1 MGIFKR
7 RRFMAYSAR
16 IAAVGA
22 LLAAISG
29 CTVNPVT
36 GESQFTIISPAQEV
50 SIGAKQY
57 GPSQQSQGGQY
68 IVDPDLTVY
77 VNSVG
82 QKLAQVSQRPDLPYE
97 FVVLNNDVPN
107 AWALPGGKI
116 AINRGLLTQLED
128 EAQLAAVLGH
138 EVVHAAARHSA
149 QQMTQAMLLGVG
161 SQLATIAGN
170 RTDYGQLIGVGA
182 QMGSALYQASYG
194 RGQELEA
201 DRYGMLYMAR
211 AGYEPEAAI
220 ELQETFVKLA
230 EGKQSNWLEGL
241 FASHPPSRQR
251 VAENRMHASKL
262 TPGVRNKRAFDIA
275 MKQVRGDEAAYA
287 KHREALKAAGEE
299 NYETALSLVT
309 QARKMQPK
317 EPLFLVTQG
326 QLQLQQKHYKSALN
340 SFHSAHK
347 IYPEYYMP
355 LLGSGLAAKQIKSY
369 TRAEQ
374 DLKAS
379 NLLLPTQAATFHLG
393 EIQLQRGNK
402 EEAIG
407 YFRQAAQGGGEL
419 AKRSIAYLQELSPPP
434 ATQSSSAATN
444 SYRRY

>member
-1 MGIFKR
+1 MGILKR
-7 RRFMAYSAR
+7 CSGQLFTGLLVLSA
-16 IAAVGA
+16 VT
-22 LLAAISG
+22 G

-82 QKLAQVSQRPDLPYE
+82 QKLANVSERPDLPYE

-116 AINRGLLTQLED
+116 ALNRGLLVQLKD

-149 QQMTQAMLLGVG
+149 QQMTQSMLLGVG

-170 RTDYGQLIGVGA
+170 QTQYGQLVGMGA
-182 QMGSALYQASYG
+182 QMGSALYQARYG

-220 ELQETFVKLA
+220 ELQETFVRLA
-230 EGKQSNWLEGL
+230 EGKQSNWLEGM
-241 FASHPPSRQR
+241 FASHPPSPQR
-251 VAENRMHASKL
+251 VAENRIHASKL
-262 TPGVRNKRAFDIA
+262 TPGVRNKSAFNRA
-275 MKQVRGDEAAYA
+275 MNQVRADQNAYA
-287 KHREALKAAGEE
+287 KNTEAVKAA
-299 NYETALSLVT
+299 NNKDFDLALSLVAK
-309 QARKMQPK
+309 ARALQPK

-347 IYPEYYMP
+347 LYPEYYMP
-355 LLGSGLAAKQIKSY
+355 LLGSGIAAKQLKSY
-369 TRAEQ
+369 SRAIE
-374 DLKAS
+374 DLTAS
-379 NLLLPTQAATFHLG
+379 NHILPSQSATFYLG
-393 EIQLQRGNK
+393 EIQLAKGQK
-402 EEAIG
+402 QEAIG
-407 YFRQAAQGGGEL
+407 YFRQAAQGGGDL
-419 AKRSIAYLQELSPPP
+419 GKRSQAYLQQLAPP
-434 ATQSSSAATN
+434 ATAPATQN
-444 SYRRY
+444 SYRNQ

>member
-1 MGIFKR
+1 MGILKR
-7 RRFMAYSAR
+7 ST
-16 IAAVGA
+16 GQ
-22 LLAAISG
+22 LLAGLMALSFITG

-82 QKLAQVSQRPDLPYE
+82 QKLARVSERPNLPYE

-116 AINRGLLTQLED
+116 ALNRGLLVQLKD

-149 QQMTQAMLLGVG
+149 QQMTQSMLLGVG
-161 SQLATIAGN
+161 SQLATIAGSQ
-170 RTDYGQLIGVGA
+170 TEYGQLIGMGA
-182 QMGSALYQASYG
+182 QMGSALYQARYG

-220 ELQETFVKLA
+220 ELQETFVRLA
-230 EGKQSNWLEGL
+230 QGKQSNWLEGM
-241 FASHPPSRQR
+241 FASHPPSPQR
-251 VAENRMHASKL
+251 VAENRIHASKL
-262 TPGVRNKRAFDIA
+262 TPGVRNKNAFNRA
-275 MKQVRGDEAAYA
+275 MNQVRSDQNAYSKHTEAI
-287 KHREALKAAGEE
+287 KAA
-299 NYETALSLVT
+299 NNKDFDLALSLVAK
-309 QARKMQPK
+309 ARALQPK

-326 QLQLQQKHYKSALN
+326 QLQLQQKHYKSALT

-347 IYPEYYMP
+347 LYPEYYLP
-355 LLGSGLAAKQIKSY
+355 LLGSGIAAKQLKSY
-369 TRAEQ
+369 NRAIEA
-374 DLKAS
+374 LTAS
-379 NLLLPTQAATFHLG
+379 QHLLPNQSAAFYLG
-393 EIQLQRGNK
+393 EIQLAKGQK
-402 EEAIG
+402 QEAIG
-407 YFRQAAQGGGEL
+407 YFRQAMKGGGDL
-419 AKRSIAYLQELSPPP
+419 AKRSQAYLQQLAPPP
-434 ATQSSSAATN
+434 AAPTPATQN
-444 SYRRY
+444 NYRSQ

>member
-1 MGIFKR
+1 MGILKR
-7 RRFMAYSAR
+7 WMTQ
-16 IAAVGA
+16 
-22 LLAAISG
+22 LAAGLLVLSTISG

-50 SIGAKQY
+50 GIGIKQY

-82 QKLAQVSQRPDLPYE
+82 QKLARVSERPDLPYE

-116 AINRGLLTQLED
+116 ALNRGLLVQLED

-149 QQMTQAMLLGVG
+149 QQMTQSMLLGV
-161 SQLATIAGN
+161 SAQLATIAGSQ
-170 RTDYGQLIGVGA
+170 TEYGQLIGMGA
-182 QMGSALYQASYG
+182 QMGSALYQARYG

-211 AGYEPEAAI
+211 AGYEPDAAI
-220 ELQETFVKLA
+220 ELQETFVRLA
-230 EGKQSNWLEGL
+230 EGKQSNWLEGM

-251 VAENRMHASKL
+251 VAENKIHASKL
-262 TPGVRNKRAFDIA
+262 TPGARNKSAFQRALR
-275 MKQVRGDEAAYA
+275 QVNRDQGAYEKHAEAIEAANN
-287 KHREALKAAGEE
+287 K
-299 NYETALSLVT
+299 NVDQALSLVAK
-309 QARKMQPK
+309 ARSLQPK

-326 QLQLQQKHYKSALN
+326 QLQLQKKHYKSALN

-347 IYPEYYMP
+347 LYPEYFMP
-355 LLGSGLAAKQIKSY
+355 LLGSGIAAKQMKSY
-369 TRAEQ
+369 TRAVE
-374 DLKAS
+374 DLTAS
-379 NLLLPTQAATFHLG
+379 NQILPTQSASFYLG
-393 EIQLQRGNK
+393 EIQLTKGKK
-402 EEAIG
+402 EDAIG
-407 YFRQAAQGGGEL
+407 HFRQAAQGGGEL
-419 AKRSIAYLQELSPPP
+419 GKRSVAYLQKLAPPP
-434 ATQSSSAATN
+434 TAPTGQN
-444 SYRRY
+444 NQGQ

>member
-1 MGIFKR
+1 MGILR
-7 RRFMAYSAR
+7 RRLRQIGSSLL
-16 IAAVGA
+16 
-22 LLAAISG
+22 LLALISG

-50 SIGAKQY
+50 SIGSKQY
-57 GPSQQSQGGQY
+57 NPSQQSQGGQY

-77 VNSVG
+77 VNRVG
-82 QKLAQVSQRPDLPYE
+82 QKLASVSERPDLPYE

-116 AINRGLLTQLED
+116 AINRGLLTQLQD

-149 QQMTQAMLLGVG
+149 QQMTQSMLLGVG
-161 SQLATIAGN
+161 AQLATIAGN
-170 RTDYGQLIGVGA
+170 QTQYGSLIGMGS

-220 ELQETFVKLA
+220 ELQETFLRLA
-230 EGKQSNWLEGL
+230 EGKQANWLQGL

-251 VAENRMHASKL
+251 VTENRIHASKL
-262 TPGVRNKRAFDIA
+262 TPGVRNKSAFDRA
-275 MKQVRGDEAAYA
+275 MRQVNRDQNAYE
-287 KHREALKAAGEE
+287 KHQQAIKAA
-299 NYETALSLVT
+299 NDKDFDQALSLVSK
-309 QARKMQPK
+309 ARALQPK
-317 EPLFLVTQG
+317 EPLFLITQG
-326 QLQLQQKHYKSALN
+326 QLQMQKKHFKSALT

-347 IYPEYYMP
+347 IYPEYYLP
-355 LLGSGLAAKQIKSY
+355 LLGSGMAAKQLKSY

-374 DLKAS
+374 DLQSS
-379 NLLLPTQAATFHLG
+379 NQLLPNQIATFHLG
-393 EIQLQRGNK
+393 EIQLTKGNK
-402 EEAIG
+402 QEAIS
-407 YFRQAAQGGGEL
+407 YFQQAAQGGGEL
-419 AKRSIAYLQELSPPP
+419 GQRSIAYLQDLAP
-434 ATQSSSAATN
+434 APQQQGETGSN
-444 SYRRY
+444 R

>member
-1 MGIFKR
+1 MGILKR
-7 RRFMAYSAR
+7 CSGQLFAGLLVLSA
-16 IAAVGA
+16 VT
-22 LLAAISG
+22 G

-36 GESQFTIISPAQEV
+36 GESQFTIMSPAQEV

-82 QKLAQVSQRPDLPYE
+82 QKLASVSERPDLPYE

-116 AINRGLLTQLED
+116 ALNRGLLVQLKD

-149 QQMTQAMLLGVG
+149 QQMTQSMLLGVG

-170 RTDYGQLIGVGA
+170 QTQYGQLVGMGA
-182 QMGSALYQASYG
+182 QMGSALYQARYG

-220 ELQETFVKLA
+220 ELQETFVRLA
-230 EGKQSNWLEGL
+230 EGKQSNWLEGM
-241 FASHPPSRQR
+241 FASHPPSPQR
-251 VAENRMHASKL
+251 VAENRIHASKL
-262 TPGVRNKRAFDIA
+262 TSGVRNKSAFNRA
-275 MKQVRGDEAAYA
+275 MNQVRADQNAYA
-287 KHREALKAAGEE
+287 KNTEAVKAA
-299 NYETALSLVT
+299 NNKDFDLALSLVAK
-309 QARKMQPK
+309 ARALQPK

-347 IYPEYYMP
+347 LYPEYYMP
-355 LLGSGLAAKQIKSY
+355 LLGSGIAAKQLKSY
-369 TRAEQ
+369 SRAIE
-374 DLKAS
+374 DLTAS
-379 NLLLPTQAATFHLG
+379 NHILPNQSATFYLG
-393 EIQLQRGNK
+393 EIQLAKGQK
-402 EEAIG
+402 QEAIG
-407 YFRQAAQGGGEL
+407 YFRQAAQGGGDL
-419 AKRSIAYLQELSPPP
+419 GKRSQAYLQQLAPP
-434 ATQSSSAATN
+434 ATAPATQN
-444 SYRRY
+444 SYRNQ